1 MFGLRNISW
10 LTKRQCCANS
20 NGRHVGGLISLSTSE
35 FCPWIFFFIRQHCI
49 VFHLV
54 KSSECF
60 AIHFRRIRCSTVQ
73 MNWFRRGHIRQV
85 LDHFLGIFRLAG
97 AGLSRAQNGLVFAR
111 QVLAI
116 CREHTSNRKELNEY
130 IRRSSMPNL
139 ITRPISTRKPVSK

>member
-20 NGRHVGGLISLSTSE
+20 NGRHVGGLIALSTSE
-35 FCPWIFFFIRQHCI
+35 FCPWIFFFIRQHCV

-97 AGLSRAQNGLVFAR
+97 AGLSRAQDGL
-111 QVLAI
+111 VLAI
-116 CREHTSNRKELNEY
+116 CRDTSRKMNTLAGQACLAC
-130 IRRSSMPNL
+130 P
-139 ITRPISTRKPVSK
+139 TRLHGQFPHETRF